1 LLPVRLTSMPMY
13 TLSSSSP
20 TPRGLSP
27 PSPFGLILNAIKAVL
42 LVAIVLILGVLLIAV
57 VAILIAA
64 AAVIVLP
71 IYAVRRLLGVS
82 QKRTKASPP
91 LNDLRDNVRVR
102 QVTNQSTDSPNGL

>member
-1 LLPVRLTSMPMY
+1 MPIY

-27 PSPFGLILNAIKAVL
+27 SSPFGLIFDAIKAVL
-42 LVAIVLILGVLLIAV
+42 LVALVLIIAVLLIAV

-64 AAVIVLP
+64 AAIIVLP
-71 IYAVRRLLGVS
+71 IYVVRRLLGIS
-82 QKRTKASPP
+82 QSRTKAVPP

-102 QVTNQSTDSPNGL
+102 QVTNQATDTPSG